1 MMFMVNNH
9 TKTFFVENTAL
20 TVQSNSK
27 EDSFIFIKILNKKD
41 EGVWEKPTSG
51 EGKTIKCSM
60 EEIVSILQVLKHEIK
75 EWSNYHIYND
85 QKTQISFQLVPDN
98 LLKVQ
103 IENYSIK
110 LKFEQIEILK
120 LLLKHLLKEKIIY
133 ATSSHITTEKKK
145 LNEEKDEK
153 RIIQESEK
161 TEIKGSIKGQT
172 DKAILITFKGEQEA
186 WVPKSAIHSK
196 LIDKIGIDQ
205 SFLIENWVLEKNKI
219 LD

>member
-1 MMFMVNNH
+1 MMLMVNNH
-9 TKTFFVENTAL
+9 TKTFFGENTAL

-41 EGVWEKPTSG
+41 EGVWKKPTSG

-75 EWSNYHIYND
+75 EWSTYHVYND
-85 QKTQISFQLVPDN
+85 QKTQISFQFVLDN

-110 LKFEQIEILK
+110 LKYEQIIIFK

-145 LNEEKDEK
+145 IKQGK
-153 RIIQESEK
+153 R
-161 TEIKGSIKGQT
+161 
-172 DKAILITFKGEQEA
+172 
-186 WVPKSAIHSK
+186 
-196 LIDKIGIDQ
+196 
-205 SFLIENWVLEKNKI
+205 
-219 LD
+219 

>member
-1 MMFMVNNH
+1 MMLMVNNH
-9 TKTFFVENTAL
+9 TKTFFGENTAL
-20 TVQSNSK
+20 TVQSNLK
-27 EDSFIFIKILNKKD
+27 EDSFIFIKILKKKD
-41 EGVWEKPTSG
+41 GEVWKKTTSG
-51 EGKTIKCSM
+51 EDKTIKCSM
-60 EEIVSILQVLKHEIK
+60 EEIISILQVLKHEIK
-75 EWSNYHIYND
+75 EWSNYHVYND
-85 QKTQISFQLVPDN
+85 QKTQISFQLVLDN

-133 ATSSHITTEKKK
+133 ATSSHITPEKKK
-145 LNEEKDEK
+145 LRKEKDEK

-172 DKAILITFKGEQEA
+172 DKAILIKFKGEQEA